1 MFRKMPVIFLAII
14 SFFIL
19 ADAWIPLALKQG
31 IFALSL
37 SLKSLIIFTLPF
49 LIFMLIFK
57 TLAELA
63 KEGGKMVAYI
73 MGALCLSNLLTTLIS
88 YQVGGLLYHLDF
100 SLSVP
105 EQTKGL
111 IPLWDFTI
119 PKLISNDKAML
130 AGMLFGI
137 LASFLER
144 KKLTYVLSF
153 FDLGVKV
160 LLKGLSRAV
169 PLFVF
174 GFLVKIIHEKMLKSI
189 FVSYSFIFTLVTA
202 CALSYIILMY
212 LFANHFHLKNTLSSM
227 RNMAAAAFS
236 GFSSMSSAA
245 ALPLSM
251 VGVEKNL
258 NNKTLARLAPALTAN
273 THLLGDCFA
282 IPIFAFAVMKNFGLS
297 EPTFAAY
304 FIFALYFVMAKFSV
318 AAIPGGGMIV
328 MLPILES
335 HLGFTSEM
343 SLLIT
348 ALYMMFDPIASGA
361 NVFGNG
367 AFSQL
372 LERGWNGFAK
382 HKRVG

>member
-1 MFRKMPVIFLAII
+1 MFRKMPVIFLAIL
-14 SFFIL
+14 SFFIF

-37 SLKSLIIFTLPF
+37 SLKSVIIFTLPF

-73 MGALCLSNLLTTLIS
+73 MGALCLSNLISTLIS
-88 YQVGGLLYHLDF
+88 YKVGGVLYHLNF
-100 SLSVP
+100 SLVAP

-111 IPLWDFTI
+111 IPLWDITL

-130 AGMLFGI
+130 AGMTFGI

-144 KKLTYVLSF
+144 KRLTYVLSF
-153 FDLGVKV
+153 FDQGVKI
-160 LLKGLSRAV
+160 LLKGLSHAV

-189 FVSYSFIFTLVTA
+189 FLSYSLIFTLVTV
-202 CALSYIILMY
+202 CAFSYICLIY

-227 RNMAAAAFS
+227 KNMLAAAFT

-258 NNKTLARLAPALTAN
+258 KNKALARLAPALTAN

-282 IPIFAFAVMKNFGLS
+282 IPIFAFAVMKNFGVS

-335 HLGFTSEM
+335 HFGFRAEM

-348 ALYMMFDPIASGA
+348 ALYMIFDPIASGA

-372 LERGWNGFAK
+372 LEKGWNAFAK
-382 HKRVG
+382 EKRVG